1 MDRQQVLVVG
11 GTDVEF
17 AALSRAC
24 GGGCPLRPA
33 GAEDQPESLA
43 HDEAL
48 EAVLL
53 VQPTSPELSRWRV
66 AFDTA
71 RSPACLLVL
80 ADDVTDPRVDAWLEA
95 GADDCAFRSHLELL
109 PVTLTRLRRDRARR
123 AQRGQAEQRDSLQ
136 RRLEGSVADAQ
147 KNEALVRF
155 GTHIAH
161 DVNNLLTVII
171 AHAQRLQAMP
181 GKTRDV
187 GQAILEATAR
197 GRELTQQVLTFGHH
211 RPLERQALDLGPLV
225 RATLRLLE
233 ATAPGVSMRLDLPA
247 QATRVMGDE
256 GQLNQVLTNLCGNAL
271 QALNGLPLGE
281 GTLTVS
287 LRAVSA
293 SDHPSLKPGPWVR
306 LSVTDTGRGMDE
318 ATVQRV
324 FEPFFSTRP
333 EGGGTGLGLAVVQ
346 SIVQGHEGTVVVD
359 SSPGKGSTFHVYLPG
374 LTGDDARPGQGQHVM
389 LVDDHPGMARVS
401 AKLLETLGYRTS
413 VFDDPREA
421 LAAFRSRPQHFD
433 VVMTDLS
440 MPQMSGEEFTLALRE
455 VSPTVPVIVSSGMAS
470 EADREELHRLGFA
483 GVLLKPWRLE
493 EAVATLKRVLPDGP
507 RLTHEVTG

>member
-1 MDRQQVLVVG
+1 MLVVG
-11 GTDVEF
+11 ATDAEF
-17 AALSRAC
+17 AALSRAF
-24 GGGCPLRPA
+24 GGACPLRPA
-33 GAEDQPESLA
+33 SAEDQPESLA
-43 HDEAL
+43 GDEAL

-53 VQPTSPELSRWRV
+53 AQPTVPELSRWRV

-71 RSPACLLVL
+71 HSAACLLVL
-80 ADDVTDPRVDAWLEA
+80 ADAASDPRVDGWLDA

-109 PVTLTRLRRDRARR
+109 PVTLARLKRHRTRR
-123 AQRGQAEQRDSLQ
+123 AQRGQAGDRDDLQ
-136 RRLEGSVADAQ
+136 RRLGGSMADAQ

-171 AHAQRLQAMP
+171 AHAQRLEDMP
-181 GKTRDV
+181 GKARDV
-187 GQAILEATAR
+187 AQAILEATAR

-211 RPLERQALDLGPLV
+211 RPPERQPLDLGPLV
-225 RATLRLLE
+225 GATLRLLE
-233 ATAPGVSMRLDLPA
+233 ATAPGVSMRLELPV
-247 QATRVMGDE
+247 QAIRVMGDE
-256 GQLNQVLTNLCGNAL
+256 GQLNQVLTNLCANAL
-271 QALNGLPLGE
+271 HALDGLPPGE
-281 GTLTVS
+281 ATLTVS
-287 LRAVSA
+287 LKVVSA
-293 SDHPSLKPGPWVR
+293 GDHPSLKSGPWVR

-318 ATVQRV
+318 ATAQRV

-346 SIVQGHEGTVVVD
+346 SIVQGHGGTVVVD
-359 SSPGKGSTFHVYLPG
+359 SLPGKGSTFHVYLPG
-374 LTGDDARPGQGQHVM
+374 LQEDDARPGQGQHVM

-455 VSPTVPVIVSSGMAS
+455 LSPTVPVIVSSGMAS

-507 RLTHEVTG
+507 RAPVELTF